1 MLILSTCKEVADL
14 PTLPGNCP
22 FCGGPIEVSAFVCN
36 DCGAA
41 AEGRFTPN
49 KLAAL
54 DAAQADFVLAFVRNR
69 GNIKELERELGV
81 SYPTVR
87 ARLDDVIRAL
97 GFKVAEDAAAA
108 EETRARRADVLA
120 AVEKGEMTAAEAA
133 DALKQI

>member
-1 MLILSTCKEVADL
+1 M

-22 FCGGPIEVSAFVCN
+22 FCGGRVEVSAFACSNCEAVV
-36 DCGAA
+36 
-41 AEGRFTPN
+41 EGRFTPN

-54 DAAQADFVLAFVRNR
+54 DAEQAEFVLAFVRRR

-87 ARLDDVIRAL
+87 GRLDGVIRAL

-108 EETRARRADVLA
+108 EEARTLRADRLA
-120 AVEKGEMTAAEAA
+120 AVERGEMTAAEAA
-133 DALKQI
+133 EALKGVKTA